1 MKHRELVAYEG
12 WIFVGMTGAL
22 AAVAFWQSLMI
33 TAAILSTLTAFC
45 VYFFRNPE
53 RSIADTDGIAVSPA
67 DGRVM
72 DITLVEEPLF
82 IQGEAIR
89 IRIFLSLFNVHI
101 NRIPVAGEIIWVHQV
116 SGKFLPA
123 FHDEAGLKNQ
133 RNYVG
138 VETDEG
144 RVLVVQ
150 ITGLVARRLICWVKV
165 GQAVV
170 RGERFGLIR
179 FGSCTEL
186 YLPAHSDVV
195 VKSGDRVRGGESII
209 AKFNSR

>member
-22 AAVAFWQSLMI
+22 AAVSFWQSLLI
-33 TAAILSTLTAFC
+33 TAAILSMLTFFC

-53 RSIADTDGIAVSPA
+53 RSVADTDGISVSPA
-67 DGRVM
+67 DGKVM

-89 IRIFLSLFNVHI
+89 VRIFLSLFNVHI
-101 NRIPVAGEIIWVHQV
+101 NRTPMAGEIIWVQQV

-123 FHDEAGLKNQ
+123 FKDEAGLKNQ

-138 VETDEG
+138 METDEG
-144 RVLVVQ
+144 KVLVVQ
-150 ITGLVARRLICWVKV
+150 VTGLVARRLICWVKV
-165 GQAVV
+165 GQVVV

-186 YLPAHSDVV
+186 YLPVHSDVV

>member
-22 AAVAFWQSLMI
+22 AAAAFWQSLMI
-33 TAAILSTLTAFC
+33 TAAILSVLTAFC

-67 DGRVM
+67 DGKVM

-82 IQGEAIR
+82 IEGEAIR

-123 FHDEAGLKNQ
+123 FKDEAGLKNQ

-138 VETDEG
+138 METDEG
-144 RVLVVQ
+144 KVLVVQ

-165 GQAVV
+165 GQTVV

-186 YLPAHSDVV
+186 YLPAHCDVV
-195 VKSGDRVRGGESII
+195 VKSGDRVRGGESVI